1 MTAEAIDSA
10 PSTATCKAKASSAAP
25 IPRPCHALATA
36 SLASSVVGS
45 GIFAGS
51 PPRSGG
57 NRGRER
63 ISLASPPA
71 VADILP
77 DAKPLASRAL
87 AAGRWRPFAVHA
99 SADHDAHDAMAPCA
113 WHARHGAALPRTIQ
127 VVSGGYRGHSLPSPI
142 GPLASIMWGWRT
154 NRLMNR
160 LFHSCGPASATMRR
174 GRPRSFASVA

>member
-1 MTAEAIDSA
+1 MGRAPRIVFDYTVHSRTAFSYDGRPRVREIAAGRDRGPRA
-10 PSTATCKAKASSAAP
+10 ACPPSFASIAD
-25 IPRPCHALATA
+25 
-36 SLASSVVGS
+36 
-45 GIFAGS
+45 
-51 PPRSGG
+51 

-127 VVSGGYRGHSLPSPI
+127 VVSGRDRGHSLPSPI

-154 NRLMNR
+154 NRLTNR
-160 LFHSCGPASATMRR
+160 LFHGCGPASATMRR